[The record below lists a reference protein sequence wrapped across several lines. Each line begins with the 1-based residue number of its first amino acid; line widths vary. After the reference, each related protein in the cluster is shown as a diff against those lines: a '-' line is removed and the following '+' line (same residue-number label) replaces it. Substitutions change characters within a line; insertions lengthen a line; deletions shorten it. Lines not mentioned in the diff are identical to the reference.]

1 MCGDIPDG
9 HTARD
14 VTLVFSKDQTNVR
27 FGLPY
32 QFHNVVEVRVREV
45 FVNAPNFS
53 MGRLKFNNDAVE
65 HEACNAVGE
74 GFVFACR
81 QKDISHTVYTNPRKI
96 SDRSKAIV
104 TDVFCT
110 LTGLRGNDVLIAPN
124 YTEAYFVLTFIM
136 RDERYDAAATFQQR
150 QEDPSTAKGQ
160 FSTRAPWMKQ

>member
-1 MCGDIPDG
+1 MCGDIPAG

-14 VTLVFSKDQTNVR
+14 VVLVFSANQTSVR
-27 FGLPY
+27 LGLPF

-45 FVNAPNFS
+45 FVQGANFAI
-53 MGRLKFNNDAVE
+53 GRLKFNNDATE

-74 GFVFACR
+74 GFVFGVDGA
-81 QKDISHTVYTNPRKI
+81 ISHTVYTNPRKI
-96 SDRSKAIV
+96 SDRSKAII

-110 LTGLRGNDVLIAPN
+110 LTGILGNDVVIAPT
-124 YTEAYFVLTFIM
+124 YTQAYFVLTFIM